1 MSPNSSYDPTSM
13 IQLGGQSKVHRVS
26 DDEVADDD
34 DDNDDDDDHDG
45 YDGYG
50 DIDDDDNCNNEAA
63 VLHY

>member
-1 MSPNSSYDPTSM
+1 M